1 MEPPLPR
8 RKKCPELAYKTH
20 EFITAA
26 DGGGIDAVDSNVVA
40 DKVRVRAS
48 TNSNCCF
55 FYLFLFYCISI
66 MGTIIDN
73 KRYRWKS
80 RSGNIFTINPLHSRT
95 FSLGRT
101 NNSRSVNFS
110 ANLKFHTQINVIK
123 TFKYSNISC
132 IFVNL
137 LNIKVYIILPDILI
151 ITKCTLDLSNIAI
164 IDVFQLSYFVKSKLY
179 NPNNVLSHSLYIILV
194 FHLFYILLIIISLF
208 SFSLSSIS

>member
-1 MEPPLPR
+1 MENLKGSWWFVSGPTLEPPLPR

-73 KRYRWKS
+73 KHYRWKS
-80 RSGNIFTINPLHSRT
+80 RSGNIFTINLLHSKT

-151 ITKCTLDLSNIAI
+151 IM
-164 IDVFQLSYFVKSKLY
+164 
-179 NPNNVLSHSLYIILV
+179 
-194 FHLFYILLIIISLF
+194 
-208 SFSLSSIS
+208 

>member
-1 MEPPLPR
+1 M
-8 RKKCPELAYKTH
+8 T
-20 EFITAA
+20 INVT
-26 DGGGIDAVDSNVVA
+26 DGNP
-40 DKVRVRAS
+40 
-48 TNSNCCF
+48 
-55 FYLFLFYCISI
+55 
-66 MGTIIDN
+66 
-73 KRYRWKS
+73 
-80 RSGNIFTINPLHSRT
+80 RSGNTFTINPLLSRT

-151 ITKCTLDLSNIAI
+151 ITKCILDLSNIAI
-164 IDVFQLSYFVKSKLY
+164 IDVFSSRLY

-194 FHLFYILLIIISLF
+194 FHLFFLLLYLYFHSLYRQF
-208 SFSLSSIS
+208 LNE